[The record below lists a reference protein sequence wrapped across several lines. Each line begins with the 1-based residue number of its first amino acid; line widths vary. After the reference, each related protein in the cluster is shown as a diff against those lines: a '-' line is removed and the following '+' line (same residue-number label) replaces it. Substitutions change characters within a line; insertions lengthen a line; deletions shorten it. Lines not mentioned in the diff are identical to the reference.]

1 MGKVVLYIHG
11 KGGNAE
17 EAAHYK
23 PLFTDCEV
31 IGFDYASQTPWEA
44 EEEFPKLY
52 DEACKNARSVEL
64 VANSI
69 GALFAMYGLSDRKME
84 RAYFISPIVDMEK
97 LIGDM
102 MLWANVTEEELRT
115 RKEIPTSFGETLS
128 WEYLR
133 YVRENPIVWTIPTHI
148 LYGENDSLTSFE
160 TISRFANQRNATLT
174 VMKGGEHWFHTE
186 AQMEFLDKWIKR
198 YA

>member
-31 IGFDYASQTPWEA
+31 IGFDYTSQTPWKA
-44 EEEFPKLY
+44 KEEFPKLY

-148 LYGENDSLTSFE
+148 LYGENDNLTSLE
-160 TISRFANQRNATLT
+160 TISRFANQGNATLT

>member
-17 EAAHYK
+17 KAAHYK

-31 IGFDYASQTPWEA
+31 IGFDYASQTLWEA
-44 EEEFPKLY
+44 KEEFPKLY

-69 GALFAMYGLSDRKME
+69 GALFAMYGLSDRKIE

-148 LYGENDSLTSFE
+148 LYGENDSLTSLE
-160 TISRFANQRNATLT
+160 TISRFANQGNATLT

>member
-1 MGKVVLYIHG
+1 MEKVVLYIHG

-44 EEEFPKLY
+44 KEEFPKLY

-69 GALFAMYGLSDRKME
+69 GALFAMYGLSDRKIE

-115 RKEIPTSFGETLS
+115 RKEIPTSLERHFPG
-128 WEYLR
+128 
-133 YVRENPIVWTIPTHI
+133 NI
-148 LYGENDSLTSFE
+148 F
-160 TISRFANQRNATLT
+160 
-174 VMKGGEHWFHTE
+174 VM
-186 AQMEFLDKWIKR
+186 
-198 YA
+198 